1 MVMLTPAEMVMDN
14 AAVAVF
20 ETESVTVTLKLGLPT
35 VVGLPLSTPA
45 AERVNP
51 AGSGFEPLA
60 SAQVYPVPEPP
71 VAARVCE

>member
-1 MVMLTPAEMVMDN
+1 MIVTPAEMVMEN

-20 ETESVTVTLKLGLPT
+20 ERESVTVMLKLGLPT
-35 VVGLPLSTPA
+35 VVGLPPSTPA

-51 AGSGFEPLA
+51 PGSVEPLA
-60 SAQVYPVPEPP
+60 GAQVYPVPEPP

>member
-1 MVMLTPAEMVMDN
+1 MFTPAEMVMEN

-20 ETESVTVTLKLGLPT
+20 ETESVTVTLKLGVPT

-45 AERVNP
+45 AERFNP
-51 AGSGFEPLA
+51 PGSVEPLA
-60 SAQVYPVPEPP
+60 SAQVYGVPEPP